1 MPLHIH
7 PLKFQFVQME
17 NEGIY
22 ENSLKRK
29 KPNTKNETRQAIL
42 LFLSQRHKNGR
53 LVKGA
58 TEEAVTKFETSAQTI
73 RRIWKLGRNG
83 VLDPEKSCDVSS
95 KKKGNC
101 GRKKKWEPESLQDM
115 VSIPLHDRQTL
126 DRLSVCVGIA
136 KTSLWRLLQNGDIKR
151 HSSSL
156 KPLLSDE
163 NKRKRVDFA
172 RSFVHKNGIFDPMYN
187 YVHIDEKWFY
197 ITRQQQRFYLLPEED
212 TPYRACQSKRFIT
225 KVMFMAAVARPR
237 YDPHRKTT
245 FNGKIGIWPFVTHE
259 PAKRNSKKRA
269 KGTLVTKCIPNIN
282 RHETRKMLV
291 ENVIPAI
298 KEKWP
303 RGRAHSSIIIQQ
315 DNAKPHLAENDAEL
329 IAECQKGG
337 WDISF
342 RCQPPNSPDFN
353 VLDLGFF
360 NSIQALQHQNAPK
373 SIDELIECV
382 HQAFE
387 DLEWP
392 SLDDVFLS
400 LQMVMNSCMKCEGG
414 NQYKLEH
421 MSKKKLR
428 KKGELLESIV
438 CTANVIQGA
447 ESNAGG
453 NEDASV
459 GTVLF
464 TNGIANTEA
473 SVSDVNMICA
483 HCGKTATG
491 AHRCSLC
498 KMVVHSICGTNDGSE
513 RYGASVVCYT
523 CAPPRN

>member
-1 MPLHIH
+1 
-7 PLKFQFVQME
+7 ME
-17 NEGIY
+17 NEEIC

-29 KPNTKNETRQAIL
+29 KPNTTNETRQAIL
-42 LFLSQRHKNGR
+42 LFLSQRHKDGR

-115 VSIPLHDRQTL
+115 ASIPLHDRQTL
-126 DRLSVCVGIA
+126 GRLSVCVGIA

-151 HSSSL
+151 HSNSL

-163 NKRKRVDFA
+163 NKRKRFEFA
-172 RSFVHKNGIFDPMYN
+172 RSFVDKNGIFDPMYN

-212 TPYRACQSKRFIT
+212 TPNRACQSKRFIT

-237 YDPHRKTT
+237 YEPHRKTV

-259 PAKRNSKKRA
+259 PAKRNSKNRA
-269 KGTLVTKCIPNIN
+269 KGTL
-282 RHETRKMLV
+282 
-291 ENVIPAI
+291 VIPAI

-303 RGRAHSSIIIQQ
+303 KGRAHSSIIIQQ

-329 IAECQKGG
+329 LAECQKGG

-373 SIDELIECV
+373 SIDDLIECV
-382 HQAFE
+382 HKAFE
-387 DLEWP
+387 DLEWT

-400 LQMVMNSCMKCEGG
+400 LQMAMNSCMKCEGG

-428 KKGELLESIV
+428 KQGKLLESIV
-438 CTANVIQGA
+438 CTTSVTQGE

-453 NEDASV
+453 NEDVSV
-459 GTVLF
+459 GTVLS
-464 TNGIANTEA
+464 TNGIANIEA
-473 SVSDVNMICA
+473 SVSDVNMVCA
-483 HCGKTATG
+483 YCGKTATR

-498 KMVVHSICGTNDGSE
+498 KMVVHSICGNNDGSE
-513 RYGASVVCYT
+513 GYGASVVCYT